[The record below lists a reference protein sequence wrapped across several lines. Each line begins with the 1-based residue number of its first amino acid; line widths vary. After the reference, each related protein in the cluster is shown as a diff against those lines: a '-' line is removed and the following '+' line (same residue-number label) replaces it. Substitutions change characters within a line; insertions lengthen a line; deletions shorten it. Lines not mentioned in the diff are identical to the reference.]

1 MRKVEAANRQI
12 LSSSLMSRLGID
24 VQAELKTISEPTA
37 DRPGPSA
44 PKPTT
49 VQRALMHQHHNAR
62 RSASGPTPRLLQAQK
77 SSPNAGP
84 SQSPQLQAAGPSK
97 TSSPVASKSPSFAIQ
112 GGMILP
118 HLGVP
123 AQQQLQQ
130 PQPQQQQQAPPRG
143 STYPPLRPFP
153 GPGLPISNPN
163 LQSATPSM
171 IGGQRSDGRSGAAET
186 RSNPWPSPYQT
197 HIEQLGK
204 LTHPLLALF
213 I

>member
-1 MRKVEAANRQI
+1 MN
-12 LSSSLMSRLGID
+12 SLGID
-24 VQAELKTISEPTA
+24 VQAELKTIAEPIG

-49 VQRALMHQHHNAR
+49 VQRAIMNQHHNAK

-84 SQSPQLQAAGPSK
+84 SQSPQLQPATSSRI
-97 TSSPVASKSPSFAIQ
+97 SSPVASKSPSFAIQ
-112 GGMILP
+112 GAMISP

-130 PQPQQQQQAPPRG
+130 PPQQQQAPPRG
-143 STYPPLRPFP
+143 TTYPPLRPFP
-153 GPGLPISNPN
+153 GPGLPLSNPN
-163 LQSATPSM
+163 LHSASPGM
-171 IGGQRSDGRSGAAET
+171 IGGQRSDGRIGAART

-197 HIEQLGK
+197 HMEQLGK
-204 LTHPLLALF
+204 LTPPLLPLF